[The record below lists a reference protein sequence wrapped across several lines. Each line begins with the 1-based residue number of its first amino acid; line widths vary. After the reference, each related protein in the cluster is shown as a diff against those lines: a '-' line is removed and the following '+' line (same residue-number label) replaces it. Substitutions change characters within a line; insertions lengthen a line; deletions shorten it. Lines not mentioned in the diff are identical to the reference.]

1 MRILISIC
9 LAAFLLPDGV
19 STAQEPEA
27 PNVQTADVLR
37 VLVQVSEPPRLLIVD
52 YAMSYPEENAGVV
65 RVFMEAGFEVDIRPY
80 YPAMVERDASTYDV
94 IVLMGGGDPGMSNQ
108 EVDLAINYV
117 SRGKVMILAVPSDGP
132 YGDRRRTNPGVHDRY
147 QFNTL
152 LNRLNISLYAVTADH
167 ELSPV
172 LNPVVPFETAGDHP
186 VSLNLDGVVAVRA
199 GTRVLVGGDAEPLLL
214 EPKAQEP
221 TEEAA
226 PEPEEEP
233 EYRIVRR
240 TLRIQPADAIAG
252 EDIELLLRGEQE
264 LRAQLYYRTRER
276 PSPID
281 WETSRFKGKVEGV
294 SETSDT
300 LKVRMPGNRWG
311 SEYALVDVPVGVI
324 ASAFASREI
333 REEIRSAADLES
345 MRSDEETF
353 GRMAVAAAGRT
364 DRLNK
369 GFVVIVDRDI
379 LTGLDRPLP
388 PIGLGPADSRDLE
401 RFLHGLSRYA
411 RSLVE
416 EPEAWSPEHDYPV
429 AQLPGNQKPDIPIN
443 NISVLTKL
451 PGRIL
456 EMQSV
461 TLTAS
466 LSGSDEIVIA
476 LPEVDVEV
484 NSGGSGATQ
493 RPVTITIAA
502 VPDDETGSSGAVTI
516 PSGATTVPLGTD
528 TSDAAGDVP
537 LRGAWDF
544 VLRRHEHLTGL
555 AELLPELGMDF
566 LWTVA
571 PAASYTGGASL
582 AGGVRFESWA
592 LPISNRLGGTATDW
606 YTGLSAAG
614 AVDDDFEDALDAR
627 GDPVGLPSRFDMAYL
642 NRYLFE
648 PSRAIARNSRGQYA
662 LKGIVHDWESRINR
676 FFDAYA
682 MTDAFDDLHFRYF
695 TRHLARMGLYHG
707 EEFNSLMG
715 LDRDERFEWMLKS
728 GHLETY
734 FSLQE
739 YNAER
744 LGILYRQTLDEINP
758 GLLHGAFVRS
768 LRPNWYHLG
777 FWRGVGTPDR
787 PFLVFSYERPPA
799 WYAQFLRD
807 RGISARVIPVG
818 LLGLLSDEQADDLLN
833 KASDS
838 GGYALERGIWLV
850 ADPPEEAGMNVPP
863 EGLTRDALLEAI
875 RKANGK

>member
-1 MRILISIC
+1 MRILISI
-9 LAAFLLPDGV
+9 FLFTSLWAIGL
-19 STAQEPEA
+19 STAQEA
-27 PNVQTADVLR
+27 DAQATTAQEIDT
-37 VLVQVSEPPRLLIVD
+37 PTPRLLIVD
-52 YAMSYPEENAGVV
+52 YAMAYPDENVSVV
-65 RVFMEAGFEVDIRPY
+65 RVFMEAGFEVDVRPY
-80 YPAMVERDASTYDV
+80 YPAMVERDASTYDA

-117 SRGKVMILAVPSDGP
+117 SRGKALILAVPSDGP
-132 YGDRRRTNPGVHDRY
+132 YGEGRRTNPGAHDRY

-152 LNRLNISLYAVTADH
+152 LNRLNVSLYAVNADH
-167 ELSPV
+167 ELSPL
-172 LNPVVPFETAGDHP
+172 LNSVVQFEPAADHP
-186 VSLNLDGVVAVRA
+186 VSQYLDSAVSARA
-199 GTRVLVGGDAEPLLL
+199 GTRVLVGADADPLLL
-214 EPKAQEP
+214 EPEAPEP
-221 TEEAA
+221 TEEVA

-240 TLRIQPADAIAG
+240 TMRIQPADANVD

-264 LRAQLYYRTRER
+264 LRAQLYYRSRER
-276 PSPID
+276 PSPVD
-281 WETSRFKGKVEGV
+281 WETSRFKGKVESV

-300 LKVRMPGNRWG
+300 LRVRMPGNRWG

-324 ASAFASREI
+324 AAAFADREI
-333 REEIRSAADLES
+333 REEIQSAADLES
-345 MRSDEETF
+345 MRGDEETF

-369 GFVVIVDRDI
+369 GFVVVVDRDI

-388 PIGLGPADSRDLE
+388 PMGIGPADREGLE
-401 RFLHGLSRYA
+401 QFLDGLARYA

-416 EPEAWSPEHDYPV
+416 EPQAWSPEHDYPV

-443 NISVLTKL
+443 NISVLTEL
-451 PGRIL
+451 PGRIR
-456 EMQSV
+456 EAQSV
-461 TLTAS
+461 TVTVS
-466 LSGSDEIVIA
+466 LSGS
-476 LPEVDVEV
+476 
-484 NSGGSGATQ
+484 
-493 RPVTITIAA
+493 
-502 VPDDETGSSGAVTI
+502 VPDESSATSVAGA
-516 PSGATTVPLGTD
+516 
-528 TSDAAGDVP
+528 DAP
-537 LRGAWDF
+537 LRGVWDF
-544 VLRRHEHLTGL
+544 VLRRHEHIAGL

-592 LPISNRLGGTATDW
+592 LPISNRLGGTSTDW

-614 AVDDDFEDALDAR
+614 AVDDDFEDALDTR

-648 PSRAIARNSRGQYA
+648 PSRAIARNSRGQST
-662 LKGIVHDWESRINR
+662 LKGIVHDWEPRFNR
-676 FFDAYA
+676 LFDAYA

-695 TRHLARMGLYHG
+695 TRHLVRTGLYNG
-707 EEFNSLMG
+707 EEFKSLMG
-715 LDRDERFEWMLKS
+715 LDRDERFEWLLKS

-734 FSLQE
+734 FDLQE
-739 YNAER
+739 SNAER

-758 GLLHGAFVRS
+758 GLRHGAFVRS

-777 FWRGVGTPDR
+777 FWRGAGTPDR

-799 WYAQFLRD
+799 WYAQFLSN

-818 LLGLLSDEQADDLLN
+818 LLGLLGGEEADDLLDR
-833 KASDS
+833 ASDS

-850 ADPPEEAGMNVPP
+850 TDPPEEAGLNAPA
-863 EGLTRDALLEAI
+863 EGLTREALLEAI
-875 RKANGK
+875 RVGDGE